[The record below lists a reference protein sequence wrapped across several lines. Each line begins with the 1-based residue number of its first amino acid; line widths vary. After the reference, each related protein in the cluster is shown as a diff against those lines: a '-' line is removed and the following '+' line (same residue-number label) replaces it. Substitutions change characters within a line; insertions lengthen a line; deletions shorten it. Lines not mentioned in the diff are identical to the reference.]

1 MRVVVGDRH
10 FRTPAAFE
18 LGIVTAAGVIDFVF
32 VGVKITRRWLAR
44 DGCGDLEQGI
54 VRQQIIVVQQC
65 HEFAGGYLESG
76 VRRAG
81 NVAVLSAEN
90 GFDAAI
96 GASGRFQH
104 PADVRLG

>member
-44 DGCGDLEQGI
+44 DRCGDLKQRV
-54 VRQQIIVVQQC
+54 VRQQIIVV
-65 HEFAGGYLESG
+65 
-76 VRRAG
+76 
-81 NVAVLSAEN
+81 
-90 GFDAAI
+90 
-96 GASGRFQH
+96 
-104 PADVRLG
+104 